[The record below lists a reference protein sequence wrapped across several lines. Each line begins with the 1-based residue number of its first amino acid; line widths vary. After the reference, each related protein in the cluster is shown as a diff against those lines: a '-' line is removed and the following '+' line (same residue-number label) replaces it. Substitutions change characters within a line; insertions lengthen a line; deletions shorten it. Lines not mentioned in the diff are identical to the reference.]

1 MIIRELLKKS
11 IEFLDNKNNAP
22 LDCEVLLAYVLG
34 VNKEYL
40 FAHSDEDIDDFT
52 VALFNTY
59 LKRIKEGEPM
69 AYILGEKEFY
79 GLNFFVDERVLVPR
93 PETELLVDKV
103 LEYLRNNYKK
113 NHKFKI
119 LDIGTGSGNVAVSI
133 GKTVFDLNGG
143 AIIEHIEAIDISEGV
158 LEVAKINV
166 SQYGLDEMIHVY
178 QSDLLENIEE
188 GERFDVIVA
197 NLPYIGEVTNRFVSK
212 ETEKYEPKHALF
224 AGDDGFRL
232 YKKLFQQILDKKI
245 DYKIIIGEFGFGQSK
260 EMKKLLNKYFDQR
273 WVVEKDYANID
284 RIFLIT

>member
-1 MIIRELLKKS
+1 MIIRELLRQS
-11 IEFLDNKNNAP
+11 IEFLDNKNNAS

-40 FAHSDEDIDDFT
+40 FAHSNEDIDDFT

-79 GLNFFVDERVLVPR
+79 GLNFFVDERVLIPR
-93 PETELLVDKV
+93 PETELLVDKA

-113 NHKFKI
+113 NYKFKI
-119 LDIGTGSGNVAVSI
+119 LDTGTGSGNIAVSI
-133 GKTVFDLNGG
+133 GKTIFDLNGG
-143 AIIEHIEAIDISEGV
+143 AMIEQIDAIDISDGS

-178 QSDLLENIEE
+178 QSDLLESIEE
-188 GERFDVIVA
+188 SERFDVIVA

-212 ETEKYEPKHALF
+212 ETEKYEPKKALF
-224 AGDDGFRL
+224 GGDNGLEL
-232 YKKLFQQILDKKI
+232 YKKMFQQILDKKI
-245 DYKIIIGEFGFGQSK
+245 HYKIIIGEFGFAQRKGI
-260 EMKKLLNKYFDQR
+260 EDLLSKYFDQR
-273 WVVEKDYANID
+273 WVIEKDYANID
-284 RIFLIT
+284 RIFVIT